1 MMAAD
6 PKSDTPA
13 DDRIQE
19 GAEHP
24 PKSGGLGGFLR
35 GVFRSSRGEEGGL
48 RETLEE
54 LLGERSD
61 ASDTLSDDEALLITN
76 VLRLRE
82 VMVEDVMVPRA
93 EIVSVNVEDS
103 VEDII
108 ALFVSSGHSRLP
120 AFRDTLDN
128 PLGMIHI
135 KDMVCPVA
143 GIATSVESAVREVLY
158 ISPSARIFDLIR
170 EMRLR
175 RIHMALIV
183 DEYGGIDGLV
193 TIEDLIEQIVGDIV
207 DEHDHDTEPDL
218 ILRDDGTAEVDGRME
233 LEDFEKH
240 FGGSLFTEE
249 EREEIDTLGGL
260 VFRLAGRVPARGEVI
275 RREGGPD
282 FEILDANPRTI
293 KRVRVVRL
301 PPASPQS

>member
-1 MMAAD
+1 MAAD
-6 PKSDTPA
+6 PKPDPSG
-13 DDRIQE
+13 DDRSPD
-19 GAEHP
+19 GADP
-24 PKSGGLGGFLR
+24 VPKGGGLGGFLR
-35 GVFRSSRGEEGGL
+35 GVFRSSRGEESGL
-48 RETLEE
+48 LETLEDM
-54 LLGERSD
+54 LDERSES
-61 ASDTLSDDEALLITN
+61 AGALSDDEALLITN

-93 EIVSVNVEDS
+93 EIISVNVDS
-103 VEDII
+103 PVEDII
-108 ALFVSSGHSRLP
+108 ALFASSGHSRLP
-120 AFRDTLDN
+120 AFRETLDN
-128 PLGMIHI
+128 PLGMVHI
-135 KDMVCPVA
+135 KDMVCPAA
-143 GIATSVESAVREVLY
+143 GIATSVEKAVREVLY

-207 DEHDHDTEPDL
+207 DEHDHETEPDL
-218 ILRDDGTAEVDGRME
+218 ILRDDGTAEVDARME

-240 FGGSLFTEE
+240 FGGSLFTGD

-260 VFRLAGRVPARGEVI
+260 VFRLAGRVPARGEII

-293 KRVRVVRL
+293 KRVRVTRL
-301 PPASPQS
+301 PPASTRP